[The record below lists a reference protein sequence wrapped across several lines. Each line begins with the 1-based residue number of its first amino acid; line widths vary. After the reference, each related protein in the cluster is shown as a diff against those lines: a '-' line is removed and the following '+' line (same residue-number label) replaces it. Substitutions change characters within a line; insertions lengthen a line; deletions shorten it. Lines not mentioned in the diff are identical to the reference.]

1 MQLLELGTSAV
12 LIDLTDS
19 PKLYDF
25 TPRFRDLR
33 SGRYRRGDVRLVSND
48 SKRYKAEL
56 TFEFQRLTQAEVDT
70 LEAIYRSRE
79 HFICVPDPVDEP
91 EKVYIVRW
99 ASGFDREDTIKTDWS
114 QGKSLQVVF
123 REI

>member
-1 MQLLELGTSAV
+1 MQLLELGTSTV

-25 TPRFRDLR
+25 TPRFRDPR

-56 TFEFQRLTQAEVDT
+56 TFEFQRLTQAEVET
-70 LEAIYRSRE
+70 LKALYRSRE

-91 EKVYIVRW
+91 EKVYVVRW

-114 QGKSLQVVF
+114 QGKSLQAVF
-123 REI
+123 MEI